1 LNLKGI
7 QNKIQYA
14 QTEKSNICFLICFN
28 DVYNVVYFQIV
39 LSFIMILPS
48 DIEFLLNMLGFIS
61 WLMYGLGMVAHLVL
75 RYKMKHVQRPLR
87 VS

>member
-1 LNLKGI
+1 MHK
-7 QNKIQYA
+7 
-14 QTEKSNICFLICFN
+14 TEKSKIFFLLCFN
-28 DVYNVVYFQIV
+28 AVYNVVYFQIV

-61 WLMYGLGMVAHLVL
+61 WLVYGLGMVAHLVL
-75 RYKMKHVQRPLR
+75 RHKIKHVQRPLR